1 MDASFGRLPG
11 ELRNEIFELAMPC
24 DNDIKVAIIGDAECW
39 LPTFRGL
46 KQVRAAIGGLPA
58 SCKQAQVEAS
68 SMFWAEKRVTLH
80 YALQPWKARVHWY
93 PERLDI
99 LRCGL
104 RSFLDVIGPR
114 HASEIRQLVVEI
126 EWVHDKDSF
135 GKFGG
140 LIASGLAKALRKAA
154 ARLHKQAKI
163 LIQLATRATAREP
176 GIPADRFRY
185 RYRQSAD
192 ATLIAVIPITNM
204 LDAMQ
209 AVDEACAAAQEIV
222 DAGQSDDT
230 TKVLEG
236 EALQKAKK
244 YMTIEVRTWFNG
256 L

>member
-1 MDASFGRLPG
+1 MDTSFGRLPG

-39 LPTFRGL
+39 LPTFCGL
-46 KQVRAAIGGLPA
+46 KQVRATIGGLPA
-58 SCKQAQVEAS
+58 SCRQAHEEAS
-68 SMFWAEKRVTLH
+68 SIFWAEKRVTIH

-104 RSFLDVIGPR
+104 RSFLDMIGPR
-114 HASEIRQLVVEI
+114 HASEIRRLVVEI
-126 EWVHDKDSF
+126 EWVHDKDSLW
-135 GKFGG
+135 KFGG
-140 LIASGLAKALRKAA
+140 LIASGLVKALRHAA
-154 ARLHKQAKI
+154 QRLHKTVKI
-163 LIQLATRATAREP
+163 SIQLATQATAREP

-204 LDAMQ
+204 SDAMQ

-222 DAGQSDDT
+222 DAGQFDDT

-244 YMTIEVRTWFNG
+244 YMTTEVRTWFNG